1 MSVQRKKEEIVDHI
15 LELSRNPEKR
25 AAMGR
30 AGVAYVQH
38 HFDWEQNEQRLFEAI
53 EQTQS
58 RKAVAE

>member
-1 MSVQRKKEEIVDHI
+1 
-15 LELSRNPEKR
+15 
-25 AAMGR
+25 MGR
-30 AGVAYVQH
+30 AGVDYVQR